1 MLNPLQIDPLRLTG
15 VRNAFMRDALGRLRG
30 LYDDLLA
37 MIQAEFDQTQ
47 ILNAAGDSSL
57 LDRLVQKAKQ
67 FAEKRFGGTWADKY
81 IAMAFRKGAQQ
92 SYQDVNR
99 KDGAQELHELQKAIN
114 VNTVEGSSQGRS
126 SLGKLFTKVKE
137 VFAGIAQTI
146 VGGVTRVLAKVL
158 GKKPK
163 ASQVAKEVKE
173 EVKKPEDRV
182 RTTVETETVE
192 SYSEGQLD
200 MLEHLGVRDVD
211 VEDEMIFTTAGDRKV
226 CKRCRALA
234 ANNPYT
240 TTTARGLIP
249 VHPRCRC
256 KWKPSAGAAAKSSP
270 PNSNLANLAATL
282 LAPGNNA

>member
-1 MLNPLQIDPLRLTG
+1 MLNPLQIDPLKLVG
-15 VRNAFMRDALGRLRG
+15 VRRAFMIDALKRLRG
-30 LYDDLLA
+30 LYDDLLG
-37 MIQAEFDQTQ
+37 IIHEEFGQTM
-47 ILNAAGDSSL
+47 ILNAPGDSSL
-57 LDRLVQKAKQ
+57 LDRLVQKAKE
-67 FAEKRFGGTWADKY
+67 FAEKRLGGTWAAKY

-92 SYQDVNR
+92 SYQDVNK
-99 KDGAQELHELQKAIN
+99 KDGAQELHEFQKAVN

-126 SLGKLFTKVKE
+126 TLGKLFTKVKE
-137 VFAGIAQTI
+137 IFSGIAQTI
-146 VGGVTRVLAKVL
+146 VGGVTRVIAKVL

-182 RTTVETETVE
+182 RTTVETEVVE

-200 MLEHLGVRDVD
+200 MLEHLGIRDVD
-211 VEDEMIFTTAGDRKV
+211 VEDEILFTTAGDKKV

-234 ANNPYT
+234 AKNPYT

-256 KWKPSAGAAAKSSP
+256 KWKPSAGSGAQSTKP
-270 PNSNLANLAATL
+270 KGGLANFATL
-282 LAPGNNA
+282 HLPAANTA